1 MAQLKSTTINDTG
14 FLQLPSGNSTQRPG
28 SPTAG
33 MFRFNTELG
42 YPEYFT
48 GSFWLPLNQS
58 PISATG
64 GDAVED
70 VTINGETFRVHAF
83 TSIGQ
88 STLEV
93 STTSRAPVDV
103 LIVAGGG
110 SGGGGSSG
118 SHKGGGGGAGGLIF
132 FPGLVLTGTVYGIN
146 VGDGGPQV
154 GAQSGGSRQRG
165 INGENTTAFGLTAVG
180 GGGGGRDSGGPGQPG
195 GSGGGGH
202 YRASPITGGPGV
214 QPTEL
219 APSGQPYGFGNKGGN
234 STGDHGAGGGG
245 AGARGRRDD
254 EGTADGTIRMGRWA
268 GGEGLS
274 QVSIGGITYNFAQMF
289 GTAYGEVENGQAW
302 FAGGGGSGT
311 ASNGIENSGAGGL
324 GGGGAGAY
332 ERDGGGT
339 VWEPGSSKGQPGFAN
354 TGGGG
359 GGAREGISGEGG
371 SGIVIVR
378 YRMGLI

>member
-1 MAQLKSTTINDTG
+1 MANFKNTTINDTE
-14 FLQLPSGNSTQRPG
+14 FLQLPSGNSAQRPS

-48 GSFWLPLNQS
+48 GSFWLPIALS
-58 PISATG
+58 PITADG
-64 GDAVED
+64 GDIIED

-83 TSIGQ
+83 TSTGQ
-88 STLEV
+88 STIEV
-93 STTSRAPVDV
+93 STTSNGQVDV

-110 SGGGGSSG
+110 SGGGGGSG

-132 FPGLVLTGTVYGIN
+132 FPGLLLASGIYN
-146 VGDGGPQV
+146 ISVGNGGPQV

-180 GGGGGRDSGGPGQPG
+180 GGGGGREDGGPGQPG

-202 YRASPITGGPGV
+202 YQASPRTGGPGV
-214 QPTEL
+214 QPTQSNF
-219 APSGQPYGFGNKGGN
+219 SGQPYGFGNKGGN
-234 STGDHGAGGGG
+234 STGSHGAGGGG
-245 AGARGRRDD
+245 AGARGRRDN

-274 QVSIGGITYNFAQMF
+274 QVTIGGITYNFAQMF
-289 GTAYGEVENGQAW
+289 GTTHGEVENGQAW

-311 ASNGIENSGAGGL
+311 ATSGIGQSGAGGL

-339 VWEPGSSKGQPGFAN
+339 VWQPGSSKGQPGFAN
-354 TGGGG
+354 TGGAG
-359 GGAREGISGEGG
+359 GGARDGLSGEGG

-378 YRMGLI
+378 YRTG